1 MKSEIPNIDLVYLW
15 VDGNDPKWQ
24 AKRNAFLER
33 KVENSLSSF
42 NGRYVNN
49 DELKYSLRS
58 VERYAPWIRKI
69 FIVTDDQKPEWLD
82 IENPKIKII
91 DHKEILPAESLPCF
105 NSNVLEHFLCKISN
119 LSEYFILSNDDTF
132 FNKIVSPTTFFGK
145 DGYPII
151 RLTRKPFRRFRWFL
165 REKIFKNPHKLY
177 SKALFNAA
185 ELVKQK
191 FGFFYN
197 GLPHHNIDSYL
208 KSDCIRVGEQI
219 FKNEIDHTKMNHI
232 RNANDIQRIVYSYV
246 ALAEKRGHLRYVSND
261 ESLHIHI
268 QKDRHFEKLKK
279 FNPTFF
285 CMNDTEYA
293 NDNDRMKLKVWLST
307 RFPEKSE
314 FEK

>member
-69 FIVTDDQKPEWLD
+69 FIVTDDQTPEWLD

-165 REKIFKNPHKLY
+165 REQIFKNPHKLY

-208 KSDCIRVGEQI
+208 KSDCLRVGEQI
-219 FKNEIDHTKMNHI
+219 FKNEIDLTKMNHI

-293 NDNDRMKLKVWLST
+293 DDNDRMKLKVWLST

>member
-1 MKSEIPNIDLVYLW
+1 MKSDTPSIDLVYLW

-24 AKRNAFLER
+24 AKRNSFFGR
-33 KVENSLSSF
+33 KVENSSSNF
-42 NGRYVNN
+42 NGRYANN

-58 VERYAPWIRKI
+58 VERYAPWFRKI
-69 FIVTDDQKPEWLD
+69 FIVTDDQTPEWLD

-91 DHKEILPAESLPCF
+91 DHKEILPHESLPCF
-105 NSNVLEHFLCKISN
+105 NASVIEHFLHKISD
-119 LSEYFILSNDDTF
+119 LSEHFLFSNDDTF
-132 FNKIVSPTTFFGK
+132 FNKTVIPADFFAEDGFPIV
-145 DGYPII
+145 
-151 RLTRKPFRRFRWFL
+151 RLRRKPFRRLRWFL
-165 REKIFKNPHKLY
+165 REQIFKKPHKLH
-177 SKALFNAA
+177 SRAVFNAA

-191 FGFFYN
+191 FGVFYN

-219 FKNEIDHTKMNHI
+219 FKNEIDHTKINHI

-261 ESLHIHI
+261 ESIHIHI

-293 NDNDRMKLKVWLST
+293 DDNDRKKLKVWLST

>member
-69 FIVTDDQKPEWLD
+69 FIVTDDQTPEWLD

-105 NSNVLEHFLCKISN
+105 NSNVLEHFLYKISN

-145 DGYPII
+145 DGFPII
-151 RLTRKPFRRFRWFL
+151 RLTRKPLRRFRWFL
-165 REKIFKNPHKLY
+165 REQIFKKPHKLY

-208 KSDCIRVGEQI
+208 KSDCIRVAEQI

-293 NDNDRMKLKVWLST
+293 DDNDRMKLKVWLST

-314 FEK
+314 FER